1 MLCSVASEQSAATL
15 VLSLDL
21 GEQSATT
28 VSGACRGLSGEQ
40 RAANKHCEYNHHARY
55 ISTHTTSL
63 QFIQVNYSPNPFAN
77 QRRPGPPSRNIV
89 RDQGRLESRESRLRS
104 SLSSWR
110 KLCRRRKL
118 EAKVTQRSFAVNQSW
133 P

>member
-1 MLCSVASEQSAATL
+1 MLCSVASEQSAATFM
-15 VLSLDL
+15 LSLDL

-28 VSGACRGLSGEQ
+28 VSGASRGLSGEQ

-63 QFIQVNYSPNPFAN
+63 QFLQVNYSPNPFAN

-89 RDQGRLESRESRLRS
+89 RDQGRLESRESRADN
-104 SLSSWR
+104 SLGTTR
-110 KLCRRRKL
+110 KLCRQRKL
-118 EAKVTQRSFAVNQSW
+118 GGKVSRPNFAVNHS
-133 P
+133 